1 MPPCRVRSCHCEQCR
16 VQKNIRS
23 NRKLKKIIK
32 RLLNKRR
39 RNPQFDGTVFNH
51 YWA

>member
-1 MPPCRVRSCHCEQCR
+1 MPPCRVRSFHCEQCR
-16 VQKNIRS
+16 AQKNIRS